1 MKGSALAD
9 TMAKQVMAE
18 CESNLNQAQSEAND
32 ILEEAKSQA
41 IAQRE
46 TAMTETEKVVRQLD
60 TRWEQMAHAEASRAE
75 LSIKKEAVEAVM
87 ESVNAEINRLVG
99 SPEFTSILDALLSTL
114 MTAVDGDAVVLGPEA
129 HVSHIQS
136 WLSSNGHGSMEVK
149 ASDELWDGVALE
161 DPKHTYRI
169 SNTLTG
175 RYARL
180 DQQARKICMQN
191 LFGSGGE

>member
-1 MKGSALAD
+1 MEGSALAD

-18 CESNLNQAQSEAND
+18 CESNLNQAQSQANE

-41 IAQRE
+41 IAHRD
-46 TAMTETEKVVRQLD
+46 AVMTETDKVIRQLD
-60 TRWEQMAHAEASRAE
+60 QRWEQMAHAEASRAE
-75 LSIKKEAVEAVM
+75 LSIKKDAVEAVM
-87 ESVNAEINRLVG
+87 DTVHAEIKRLVG
-99 SPEFTSILDALLSTL
+99 SPEFSGILEALLSTL
-114 MTAVDGDAVVLGPEA
+114 MTAADGEAVVLGPES

-136 WLSSNGHGSMEVK
+136 WLSGNGHGSLEVK
-149 ASDELWDGVALE
+149 ASAELWDGVALE

-191 LFGSGGE
+191 LFGAGGE